1 MEYAPAGTAFTF
13 LAAAKYAG
21 VCPICTNQ
29 AFLYRYSASCC
40 DAAAEAAAEPPSM
53 VFQRLTSSG
62 VLLCRGFQ
70 MPAGLISRPG
80 LGMESPQTNPG
91 YFPTSTR
98 GTLFSSGIDEKLIFT
113 PMAAKACCTAG

>member
-53 VFQRLTSSG
+53 VFQRLT
-62 VLLCRGFQ
+62 
-70 MPAGLISRPG
+70 GLISRPG

-113 PMAAKACCTAG
+113 PMAAKACCTVG